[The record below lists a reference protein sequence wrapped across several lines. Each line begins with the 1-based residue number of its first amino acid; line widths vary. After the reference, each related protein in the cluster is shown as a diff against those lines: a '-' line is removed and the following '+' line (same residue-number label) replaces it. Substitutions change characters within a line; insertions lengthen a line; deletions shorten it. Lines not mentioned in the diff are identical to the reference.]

1 MLHIMVVDDEA
12 PIRDWL
18 VYCIQKCPS
27 VSQITTA
34 VNGEEA
40 YRLIL
45 DTKPNVVFTDI
56 RMPGVDGLEL
66 MRRVRELLPFTVFI
80 ILTNYAEF
88 SYAKQAISLGAR
100 EYILK
105 SEMRSSDIQR
115 IVSEIADSTAKIR
128 SEKVHDVFPDGVI
141 DLYEMY
147 RNYEQPGAVA
157 SFWQRQGLMDGLPY
171 LAFCTAN
178 DNSMELR
185 RQIVSLAE
193 ASRADFSAAA
203 MVQEHLYLILQ
214 CMDRDTLTQ
223 RALALESALGECRL
237 PAGLSAVCTDTGQLV
252 RVLEEAA
259 IAQDACFFT
268 GGGVVPYDAI
278 EALPSLD
285 REQVL
290 ARKQEVLRLLAR
302 RQLEEAQE
310 AIRDWF
316 VLFRAVD
323 AGDVRWAEDTVN
335 RMVISVEDWFCQ
347 FTKPPAEGWAPPRTL
362 SDCRRRCQDILEQVL
377 RELRSRHS
385 MPIET
390 ALRYIHTH
398 YAQPISMAEV
408 AGQLYR
414 SPEHFSRQFKEEVG
428 ENFSAYLT
436 RYRLDRAQELLQ
448 TTSLPVARVA
458 ALTGYPTPGY
468 FSRLYRKYKGISPEE
483 ERRGSKK

>member
-1 MLHIMVVDDEA
+1 MLNIMVVDDEA

-18 VYCIQKCPS
+18 VYCIQKCPAAT
-27 VSQITTA
+27 QITTA

-45 DTKPNVVFTDI
+45 ETKPNVVFTDI
-56 RMPGVDGLEL
+56 RMPGMDGLEL
-66 MRRVRELLPFTVFI
+66 MRRVRELLPFTVFL

-115 IVSEIADSTAKIR
+115 IVSEIADSTVKIR
-128 SEKVHDVFPDGVI
+128 SEKVHDVFQDGVV

-147 RNYEQPGAVA
+147 RSYEQPGAVA
-157 SFWQRQGLMDGLPY
+157 AFWQQQGMADGLPY
-171 LAFCTAN
+171 LAFCTPN

-185 RQIVSLAE
+185 RQIVSLAA
-193 ASRADFSAAA
+193 ASRADFTAAA
-203 MVQEHLYLILQ
+203 MVQEHFYLILQ
-214 CMDRDTLTQ
+214 CGEAGALKRH
-223 RALALESALGECRL
+223 ALALESALGECSL
-237 PAGLSAVCTDTGQLV
+237 SAGLSGVCTDAGRLV
-252 RVLEEAA
+252 QVLEEAA

-278 EALPSLD
+278 QALPALD
-285 REQVL
+285 REQIL
-290 ARKQEVLRLLAR
+290 ARRQEVLRLLSH
-302 RQLEEAQE
+302 RQLDDAGQ

-316 VLFRAVD
+316 SAFRAVP
-323 AGDVRWAEDTVN
+323 AGDVRWAVDTVN
-335 RMVISVEDWFCQ
+335 RMVISMEDWFYQ
-347 FTKPPAEGWAPPRTL
+347 FVKPPADGWTPPRTL
-362 SDCRRRCQDILEQVL
+362 SACRKRCADMLELVL
-377 RELRSRHS
+377 EELSSRHS
-385 MPIET
+385 RPIQT
-390 ALRYIHTH
+390 ALRYIHKH

-428 ENFSAYLT
+428 ETFSSYLT
-436 RYRLDRAQELLQ
+436 RYRLEQAQELLQ
-448 TTSLPVARVA
+448 STDLPVAQVA
-458 ALTGYPTPGY
+458 VLTGYATPGY
-468 FSRLYRKYKGISPEE
+468 FSRLYKKYKGLSPEE

>member
-18 VYCIQKCPS
+18 VYCIQKCPAAS
-27 VSQITTA
+27 PITTA

-45 DTKPNVVFTDI
+45 ETKPNVVFTDI
-56 RMPGVDGLEL
+56 RMPGMDGLEL

-115 IVSEIADSTAKIR
+115 IVSEIAESTVKIR
-128 SEKVHDVFPDGVI
+128 SEKVYDVFQDGVI

-157 SFWQRQGLMDGLPY
+157 AFWQRQGLTDGLPY

-178 DNSMELR
+178 DNSVELR
-185 RQIVSLAE
+185 RQIVSLAS
-193 ASRADFSAAA
+193 AARADFAAAA

-214 CMDRDTLTQ
+214 CAGRDTLKE
-223 RALALESALGECRL
+223 RALALEAALGECRL
-237 PAGLSAVCTDTGQLV
+237 PAGLSGICTDAGQLV

-278 EALPSLD
+278 QTLPSLD

-290 ARKQEVLRLLAR
+290 SRKQEVLRLLAR
-302 RQLEEAQE
+302 RQLDDAGRATEGWFAQ
-310 AIRDWF
+310 
-316 VLFRAVD
+316 FRAVC
-323 AGDVRWAEDTVN
+323 AGDVRWAMDTVN
-335 RMVISVEDWFCQ
+335 RMVISMEDWFCQ
-347 FTKPPAEGWAPPRTL
+347 FVKPPADGWTPPRTL
-362 SDCRRRCQDILEQVL
+362 SACRKRCADMLEQVL
-377 RELRSRHS
+377 QELRSRHS
-385 MPIET
+385 RPIEA
-390 ALRYIHTH
+390 ALRYIHDH

-428 ENFSAYLT
+428 ENFSSYLT

-448 TTSLPVARVA
+448 STDLPVSRVA
-458 ALTGYPTPGY
+458 VLTGYATPGY